1 MKQPLIT
8 NIQRYSIHDGDG
20 IRTTVFFKGCNMACR
35 WCHNPETQDFSA
47 EPMRNPDRCS
57 GCGRCA
63 ELCPEHAI
71 SINDGGISV
80 TDRDKCVRCGECV
93 DECYNEA
100 RTISGRAYGIPEL
113 IKILEKDKMYWEESG
128 GGVTLSGGEVMA
140 QDMDYVVELAKR
152 LHSKGYSVYID
163 TCGFAPYENYE
174 KILPYADVFLYDIK
188 AIDDDVH
195 KANTRVSNRLIL
207 DNLAKLGRAGAK
219 IYIRRPLI
227 AGLNDS
233 EEDMLKVIAFL
244 RDNSIPVLQ
253 VNLLPYHELGQDKLE
268 KLGKERHDYGFNPPS
283 KQHLNELVQLFNQ
296 NGYNNTKIGG

>member
-1 MKQPLIT
+1 
-8 NIQRYSIHDGDG
+8 
-20 IRTTVFFKGCNMACR
+20 
-35 WCHNPETQDFSA
+35 
-47 EPMRNPDRCS
+47 MRNPDRCS

-63 ELCPEHAI
+63 GLCPEHAI
-71 SINDGGISV
+71 SINDDGISV
-80 TDRDKCVRCGECV
+80 TDRDKCVRCGACV

-100 RTISGRAYGIPEL
+100 RTISGRTYGIPEL
-113 IKILEKDKMYWEESG
+113 IKALEKDKIYWEESG

-152 LHSKGYSVYID
+152 LHGKGYSVYID

-188 AIDDDVH
+188 AINDDVH
-195 KANTRVSNRLIL
+195 RANTRVSNKLIL

-219 IYIRRPLI
+219 IYIRMPLI

>member
-1 MKQPLIT
+1 MKLPLIT

-35 WCHNPETQDFSA
+35 WCHNPETQEFGA

-57 GCGRCA
+57 GCGRCV

-71 SINDGGISV
+71 ALNTDGVSV
-80 TDRDKCVRCGECV
+80 TDREKCIRCGECV

-100 RTISGRAYGIPEL
+100 RTISGRAYELKEL
-113 IKILEKDKMYWEESG
+113 IKVLEKDKMYWEESG

-140 QDMDYVVELAKR
+140 QDMDYVAELAKQ
-152 LHSKGYSVYID
+152 LHDRGHSVYID

-174 KILPYADVFLYDIK
+174 RILPYTDVFLYDIK
-188 AIDDDVH
+188 AINDEVH

-207 DNLAKLGRAGAK
+207 DNLARLGKAGAK
-219 IYIRRPLI
+219 IYIRMPLI

-233 EEDMLKVIAFL
+233 DEDMLRVIAFL
-244 RDNSIPVLQ
+244 RDNSVPVRQ

-268 KLGKERHDYGFNPPS
+268 KLGKERNDYGFSPPS
-283 KQHLNELVQLFNQ
+283 SAHLQELVQLFNQ

>member
-35 WCHNPETQDFSA
+35 WCHNPETQDFFA

-71 SINDGGISV
+71 SINDGSISV
-80 TDRDKCVRCGECV
+80 TDRDKCVRCGACV

-113 IKILEKDKMYWEESG
+113 IKTLEKDKMYWEESG

-152 LHSKGYSVYID
+152 LHGKGYSVYID

-188 AIDDDVH
+188 AINDDVH
-195 KANTRVSNRLIL
+195 RANTRVSNKLIL

-219 IYIRRPLI
+219 IYIRMPLI

-233 EEDMLKVIAFL
+233 GYAEGHSLSS
-244 RDNSIPVLQ
+244 RQQHTGTS
-253 VNLLPYHELGQDKLE
+253 
-268 KLGKERHDYGFNPPS
+268 GKPAALSRAGP
-283 KQHLNELVQLFNQ
+283 
-296 NGYNNTKIGG
+296 G

>member
-1 MKQPLIT
+1 MSSQSVST
-8 NIQRYSIHDGDG
+8 AR
-20 IRTTVFFKGCNMACR
+20 
-35 WCHNPETQDFSA
+35 
-47 EPMRNPDRCS
+47 
-57 GCGRCA
+57 
-63 ELCPEHAI
+63 AI
-71 SINDGGISV
+71 
-80 TDRDKCVRCGECV
+80 
-93 DECYNEA
+93 
-100 RTISGRAYGIPEL
+100 P
-113 IKILEKDKMYWEESG
+113 
-128 GGVTLSGGEVMA
+128 
-140 QDMDYVVELAKR
+140 
-152 LHSKGYSVYID
+152 
-163 TCGFAPYENYE
+163 FAPYENYE

-207 DNLAKLGRAGAK
+207 DNLAKLGRAGAR
-219 IYIRRPLI
+219 IYIRMPLI

>member
-113 IKILEKDKMYWEESG
+113 IKILEKD
-128 GGVTLSGGEVMA
+128 
-140 QDMDYVVELAKR
+140 YVVELAKR

-195 KANTRVSNRLIL
+195 RSNTRVSNKLIL

-219 IYIRRPLI
+219 IYIRMPLI

-233 EEDMLKVIAFL
+233 EDMLKVIAFL